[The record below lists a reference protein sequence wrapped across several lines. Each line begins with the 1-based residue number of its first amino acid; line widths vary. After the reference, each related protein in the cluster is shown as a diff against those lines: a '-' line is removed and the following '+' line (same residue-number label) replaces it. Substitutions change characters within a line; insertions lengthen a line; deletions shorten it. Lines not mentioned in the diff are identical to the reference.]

1 MLTKAGSGSVERAL
15 RTCRGILV
23 SVAAFSGVI
32 NVLALTGAL
41 YMLQV
46 YDRVLPSRSTPT
58 LIGLTI
64 LMAGFFVAG
73 GVLDYLRTRLMSRVG
88 LRIDHELRDRV
99 FQAVQILPLR
109 GGPAGH
115 DLQPVRDLDQIRTFL
130 SGLGP
135 TALFDMPWVPLYIIV
150 IFLLHPVL
158 GAYAVLGALILVGL
172 TFVTERRSLA
182 PGLAASKSGA
192 QRMNFGETVRRNA
205 EVVKAMGMGPKVG
218 DRWQG
223 LNARHLADQLA
234 ASDAVGGLGAAS
246 KVIRLLLQSVILGL
260 GAYLVIHGE
269 VSAGAIIAGSIILSR
284 ALAPIEMAIQHWR
297 GFVAARQAHQRL
309 KKLLDQIDD
318 GGVVPVALPDPRR
331 SLAVEG
337 LTVAP
342 PGQSQPVLRGV
353 NFNLSAG
360 DGLAVIGPSGSGKS
374 TLARALIGVW
384 NPVRSGGT
392 VRLDGASI
400 DQWPSHALGR
410 HIGYLP
416 QDVQLFE
423 GTIGENIARMDS
435 NGTSEAIVAA
445 AEAAGA
451 HDLIVGLPEGYQT
464 RIGENGAGLSAG
476 QRQRIGLARALYGNP
491 FLVVLD
497 EPNSNLD
504 AVGEDA
510 LSKAIEGVRAR
521 GGIVIVIAHRPS
533 ALVHINKALMLAN
546 GQMQAF
552 GPKDD
557 VLRQVQAVRQ
567 RPSAPSSA
575 RMTAVV
581 GGKEQAM
588 VSRQHLQEKLS

>member
-1 MLTKAGSGSVERAL
+1 MSAIDRPGSVVRAL
-15 RTCRGILV
+15 RRSNGILI

-32 NVLALTGAL
+32 NLLALTGAL

-58 LIGLTI
+58 LIGLSI
-64 LMAGFFVAG
+64 LMVGLFVAG

-99 FQAVQILPLR
+99 FGAVQLLPLR
-109 GGPAGH
+109 GNSEDSG
-115 DLQPVRDLDQIRTFL
+115 LQPIRDLDQIRTFL

-135 TALFDMPWVPLYIIV
+135 TALFDIPWVPLYIVV

-158 GAYAVLGALILVGL
+158 GIYAVVGALILVGL
-172 TFVTERRSLA
+172 TFATERRSQA
-182 PGLAASKSGA
+182 PGLAASKSGM

-205 EVVKAMGMGPKVG
+205 EVIKAMGMGPTVA
-218 DRWQG
+218 DRWQS
-223 LNARHLADQLA
+223 LNARHLSDQLVA
-234 ASDAVGGLGAAS
+234 CDAVGGLGAAS

-284 ALAPIEMAIQHWR
+284 ALAPIELAIQHWR
-297 GFVAARQAHQRL
+297 GFVGARQAHQRL
-309 KKLLDQIDD
+309 TKLFEQIGDSS
-318 GGVVPVALPDPRR
+318 VVPVALPDPRR
-331 SLAVEG
+331 SLGVEG

-342 PGQSQPVLRGV
+342 PGRTQPVLCGV
-353 NFNLSAG
+353 TFNLSAG

-374 TLARALIGVW
+374 TLARALVGVW
-384 NPVRSGGT
+384 SPVRSGGT

-400 DQWPSHALGR
+400 DQWQPSALGR

-416 QDVQLFE
+416 QDVQLFD
-423 GTIGENIARMDS
+423 GTIGENIARMDK
-435 NGTSEAIVAA
+435 GAASEAIVSA

-451 HDLIVGLPEGYQT
+451 HDMIVGLPDGYQT

-510 LSKAIEGVRAR
+510 LTKAIEGVRR
-521 GGIVIVIAHRPS
+521 RRGIVIVIAHRRS
-533 ALVHINKALMLAN
+533 ALVHINKALMLVK

-552 GPKDD
+552 GPRDD
-557 VLRQVQAVRQ
+557 VLRQVEAAPPRQAVNA
-567 RPSAPSSA
+567 SE
-575 RMTAVV
+575 RMAAAA
-581 GGKEQAM
+581 GGKQQAM
-588 VSRQHLQEKLS
+588 TSHQHLQEKLS